1 MFHGSIR
8 SGNTWQELLFFK
20 ALRAFAKTRRL
31 ADRRWAGS
39 DVHAV
44 QRIGLILLLT
54 IESVNAQMIGVAALG
69 RDPNSDA

>member
-1 MFHGSIR
+1 
-8 SGNTWQELLFFK
+8 
-20 ALRAFAKTRRL
+20 L